1 MGKKKAKRRKLSQN
15 LHGLEPEE
23 VFFTLIGVGLGL
35 MLFKKLRGKA
45 LEARRKKNVSELIQL
60 KKPHSTTYFKNE
72 MFAPSMQEL
81 SIKNCTPNEQTIA
94 ITF

>member
-1 MGKKKAKRRKLSQN
+1 MSQN

-45 LEARRKKNVSELIQL
+45 LEARRKK
-60 KKPHSTTYFKNE
+60 
-72 MFAPSMQEL
+72 MFLNSY
-81 SIKNCTPNEQTIA
+81 S
-94 ITF
+94 